1 LMLLFLPFF
10 INKFNMIRSNFFKP
24 LYKPLM
30 ILFVLDLLILGW
42 IGGQPVSQPYFFIGQ
57 VATFLYFSFFVF
69 FACSSIVE
77 QYILKF
83 YYYFK

>member
-1 LMLLFLPFF
+1 
-10 INKFNMIRSNFFKP
+10 MIRSNFFKP

-42 IGGQPVSQPYFFIGQ
+42 IGGQPVSQPYLFIGQ
-57 VATFLYFSFFVF
+57 LATVFYFLLFLF

-77 QYILKF
+77 QYVLRF
-83 YYYFK
+83 FYYFK